1 MIFKNYN
8 GSGIIPIIKINNKY
22 YFVLFQ
28 SIIRKKK
35 LENII
40 EDSGGKFEGNNIK
53 ISAIRELKEESSLIF
68 NLENF
73 QKNSEIK
80 KLNYVLNNFNITL
93 ENPDNKKYL
102 SCFVYLTLKNNEDF
116 NVDNLKKEFKLNMKE
131 LWKNGFSFYTEN
143 KDIIFIPIENILDLN
158 KNSDEIK
165 DYNQTKYYL
174 FVRTLNIFLNLIKNN
189 NLKEFIKN
197 ITKYPIILNK
207 NILPLVD
214 LDLKYKLNNIITY
227 F

>member
-1 MIFKNYN
+1 MILENYN
-8 GSGIIPIIKINNKY
+8 GSGIIPIIKINNNY

-28 SIIRKKK
+28 SIIRKK
-35 LENII
+35 NSQYMI

-53 ISAIRELKEESSLIF
+53 ISAIRELKEESSLLF

-73 QKNSEIK
+73 QKDSEIK

-93 ENPDNKKYL
+93 ENPDYKKYL
-102 SCFVYLTLKNNEDF
+102 SCFVYLTLKNNEEF
-116 NVDNLKKEFKLNMKE
+116 NLTNLKNEFKLNMKQ

-158 KNSDEIK
+158 KNSEKIK
-165 DYNQTKYYL
+165 DNNHNEYNL
-174 FVRTLNIFLNLIKNN
+174 FGRTLNIFLNLIKTN
-189 NLKEFIKN
+189 NLKTFIKN

-207 NILPLVD
+207 HILPSVD
-214 LDLKYKLNNIITY
+214 IQLKHKLNNIIAY
-227 F
+227 Y